1 VVERASA
8 RPIASSSGSS
18 SNGLNR
24 TATASECA
32 ASERVLASVRPVIKI
47 AGRPRPR
54 PLRAS
59 HISIPVIS
67 GISMSTTIHALD
79 RGVSLASNSDGLAK
93 VLTRNPEAE
102 TSLFSERSNDGSSS
116 TTSTVA
122 GLIVRT
128 ALVAR
133 SLDLTLL
140 EVFADGL
147 TAAAFLAR
155 FVMILISRIAPRLD
169 CVTNE

>member
-1 VVERASA
+1 
-8 RPIASSSGSS
+8 
-18 SNGLNR
+18 
-24 TATASECA
+24 
-32 ASERVLASVRPVIKI
+32 
-47 AGRPRPR
+47 
-54 PLRAS
+54 
-59 HISIPVIS
+59 
-67 GISMSTTIHALD
+67 MSTTMHALD

-93 VLTRNPEAE
+93 VLTKNPEAE
-102 TSLFSERSNDGSSS
+102 TSLFSERSNDESSS

-128 ALVAR
+128 DLAAR

-155 FVMILISRIAPRLD
+155 FVMIVISRIAPRLD